1 MLELFHVWRFA
12 VAIERQTVERP
23 SVKGIGRKET
33 EGINQESSSSTVRKE
48 SVDQVLFPNE
58 NNDFLYSLK
67 KQMPWKY
74 NSCL

>member
-1 MLELFHVWRFA
+1 MLELFHVRCFA

-23 SVKGIGRKET
+23 SVKAIGRKET
-33 EGINQESSSSTVRKE
+33 EGINQERSSSTGRKE

-67 KQMPWKY
+67 KQMPWK
-74 NSCL
+74 